1 MSASLEEI
9 LDDLDDLARNG
20 DDVSV
25 AEVMDKVGSRSD
37 GVFLLVPGLI
47 GASPLGG
54 IPTLPSLMA
63 AIVLIFAVQTAI
75 GRDRIWMP
83 AAIRDRAVRDERLA
97 NAVERIRGPGRFV
110 DRHFGSRLSILTGDP
125 MIRIAALAVIG
136 LALTVPALEFVP
148 FAAAIPML
156 AIALFGVAITL
167 RDGIVM
173 AVAMAAAALAL
184 WGAWRLNPFF

>member
-1 MSASLEEI
+1 MSGRVTDI
-9 LDDLDDLARNG
+9 LDELDDLAKSG
-20 DDVSV
+20 DEVSV
-25 AEVMDKVGSRSD
+25 GDVMDKVGHRSS

-75 GRDRIWMP
+75 GRKRIWMP
-83 AAIRDRAVRDERLA
+83 AAIRERAVREERLSG
-97 NAVERIRGPGRFV
+97 AVDRMRGPGRFL
-110 DRHFGSRLSILTGDP
+110 DRHFGHRLSALTSRP
-125 MIRIAALAVIG
+125 AMRVAALAVIG

-156 AIALFGVAITL
+156 AIALFGIAITL
-167 RDGIVM
+167 GDGILM
-173 AVAMAAAALAL
+173 AIAMVAASAAL
-184 WGAWRLNPFF
+184 WGAWRITPFI